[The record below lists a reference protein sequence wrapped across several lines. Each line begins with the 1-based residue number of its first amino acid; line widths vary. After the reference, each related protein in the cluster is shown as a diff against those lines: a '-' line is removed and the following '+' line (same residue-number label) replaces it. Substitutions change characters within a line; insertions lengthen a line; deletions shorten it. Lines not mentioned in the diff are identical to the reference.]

1 VSDYLEFKALETL
14 RMVGEDGLMTVPCSR
29 GEVFK
34 TKGLSALE
42 KRKLMRL
49 IQLAFD
55 YGEGEGAATGG
66 ASASNT
72 SAEGS
77 PSSEANPDTT
87 QTTAHVQS
95 TNERRVQPQGM
106 SLLRPQNKPIN
117 TSISNTSQTFQSYL
131 ENKPH
136 KLSPRLSRII
146 RYALALSTDENIT
159 VAEGLRSMYRHVK
172 GLGRFEQAIGGTAFL
187 CPLYGSGEIGQ
198 AFCRNCAVYGGIYLL
213 RRCPRAITIDRTEY
227 GCVAKDVLIAGYQ
240 PDKDDVFGG
249 DPGDVSIEK
258 RIPCKVAVVIP
269 GDSLPSASTS
279 SVTRLVRRISI
290 LRTAESNGSCLGTS
304 SQLIV
309 IPPRSG
315 TIQNTNVIHVLVQD
329 SSLMVCPPGYFLV
342 HFTTTATCCS
352 SSDRSTRTVDTNS
365 DLEDAIASLQNAA
378 DSLFLSSPT
387 EEDTPMELYHRTY
400 SVAIGG
406 VSDGTTPK
414 NGSPLPSN
422 VHVIPRLKQSVTS
435 VDEAFE
441 TANVLFRT
449 IVSNDDRNDLE
460 FLKMSQKVRDKFAA
474 LRRDYNVS
482 ECNDPNEDDMEQ
494 SALDSALEM
503 MSPS

>member
-1 VSDYLEFKALETL
+1 
-14 RMVGEDGLMTVPCSR
+14 
-29 GEVFK
+29 
-34 TKGLSALE
+34 
-42 KRKLMRL
+42 
-49 IQLAFD
+49 
-55 YGEGEGAATGG
+55 
-66 ASASNT
+66 
-72 SAEGS
+72 
-77 PSSEANPDTT
+77 
-87 QTTAHVQS
+87 
-95 TNERRVQPQGM
+95 
-106 SLLRPQNKPIN
+106 
-117 TSISNTSQTFQSYL
+117 
-131 ENKPH
+131 
-136 KLSPRLSRII
+136 
-146 RYALALSTDENIT
+146 
-159 VAEGLRSMYRHVK
+159 LRSMYRHVK

-269 GDSLPSASTS
+269 GDSLPPAFTS
-279 SVTRLVRRISI
+279 SATRLVRRISI
-290 LRTAESNGSCLGTS
+290 LRTAESNGSGLGTS

-315 TIQNTNVIHVLVQD
+315 TIHNTNVIHVLVQD
-329 SSLMVCPPGYFLV
+329 SSLMVCPPGYFV
-342 HFTTTATCCS
+342 AHFTTTATCCS
-352 SSDRSTRTVDTNS
+352 SSDSSTRTVDTNS
-365 DLEDAIASLQNAA
+365 NLEDAIASLQNAA
-378 DSLFLSSPT
+378 DLLFLSSPT

-406 VSDGTTPK
+406 VSDGTTS
-414 NGSPLPSN
+414 NDGSPLPSN
-422 VHVIPRLKQSVTS
+422 VHVIPRPKQSVTS